1 MKAIQDYVFIDGYSE
16 KSIERKFS
24 KDLEV
29 AEEVYVYEKLP
40 RTFQIPAPVSN

>member
-1 MKAIQDYVFIDGYSE
+1 MFIDGYSE